1 MMKISVIIPA
11 YNAHKTIQKCL
22 EGVLSQKTNNEYEV
36 IVVDDGSSDD
46 TVKIIEKFP
55 VRLIKQKHQGPAKAR
70 NLGAK
75 KSKGNIIIFT
85 DSDCIPPEN
94 WLKELTKPFSDSEI
108 VGVSGTYKTKNKE
121 KILARLEGYQIEER
135 HEKMKMMDKIDFVG
149 TFNCAYRKNIFFK
162 YGGFNTKFKT
172 SSGEDPD
179 LSFKIYKGG
188 YKIIFQPTAFVYH
201 YHVDSLTKYLK
212 QKFWR
217 AYWRILLYSRH
228 RDKIMGDSYT
238 SKSLL
243 SQVLFTGFFVLF
255 LVLSLFNQI
264 FIFGT
269 LLFLSIFFLS
279 NLGSLI
285 FLWKKE
291 KILFLFAIPILFL
304 RNLACIFGVLYGVL
318 RFRKILND

>member
-1 MMKISVIIPA
+1 MKLSVIIPA
-11 YNAHKTIQKCL
+11 YNAQKTIQKCL
-22 EGVLSQKTNNEYEV
+22 EGVLNQKIDKEYEV

-46 TVKIIEKFP
+46 TVKTVSKFP

-75 KSKGNIIIFT
+75 KSKGEITIFT
-85 DSDCIPPEN
+85 DSDCIPPKN
-94 WLKELTKPFSDSEI
+94 WLKELTKPFSDAEI

-121 KILARLEGYQIEER
+121 KILARFEGYQIEER
-135 HEKMKMMDKIDFVG
+135 HEKMKMMERIDFVG

-179 LSFKIYKGG
+179 LSFKIYNEG
-188 YKIIFQPTAFVYH
+188 YKIVFQSSAFVYH
-201 YHVDSLTKYLK
+201 YHVDSLAKYLK

-228 RDKIMGDSYT
+228 KNKIMGDSYT

-243 SQVLFTGFFVLF
+243 SQVLVTGLF
-255 LVLSLFNQI
+255 ILFIIFSIFSKI
-264 FIFGT
+264 FIFGA

-279 NLGSLI
+279 NLSSLI

-291 KILFLFAIPILFL
+291 NFLSLFAIPILFL
-304 RNLACIFGVLYGVL
+304 RNLVCIFGVLYGIL
-318 RFRKILND
+318 RIRDILND